1 MIFTR
6 FFNLEGVGEVV
17 LDQSAV
23 INVLELALGKAELHN
38 AILTASHFLVALFV
52 LDKDRAFSKASLLVN
67 AVLHGVIDTGTR
79 VKVRNLLEASIL
91 VRFDSGKSALES
103 SFALS
108 TGKHGVNKFPSHA
121 VLVHRTPLFHEN
133 LRILFQISRFLFV
146 CSTLCLFL
154 IAALERHQDN
164 DESDEDDNV
173 NHDED
178 LHFLFIHSIPLK
190 KKTFQK
196 QSKL

>member
-52 LDKDRAFSKASLLVN
+52 LEEDRAFGKASLLVN

-79 VKVRNLLEASIL
+79 VKVRNLLEAGIL
-91 VRFDSGKSALES
+91 IAFDCGEVALES
-103 SFALS
+103 SFGLC
-108 TGKHGVNKFPSHA
+108 TGEHGINELPSHA
-121 VLVHRTPLFHEN
+121 VLVHRAPLFYEN
-133 LRILFQISRFLFV
+133 LSILFQISRFLFV
-146 CSTLCLFL
+146 RSALSLFL

-164 DESDEDDNV
+164 DKSDEDDNV

-178 LHFLFIHSIPLK
+178 LHFLFIHNIPLK
-190 KKTFQK
+190 KDVSKTI
-196 QSKL
+196 